1 MRVSQESSADR
12 IWKEKLDSCA
22 SPWEAIALL
31 VLLAALAAG
40 ILIS

>member
-22 SPWEAIALL
+22 SPREAIALL
-31 VLLAALAAG
+31 VLLVALAAG